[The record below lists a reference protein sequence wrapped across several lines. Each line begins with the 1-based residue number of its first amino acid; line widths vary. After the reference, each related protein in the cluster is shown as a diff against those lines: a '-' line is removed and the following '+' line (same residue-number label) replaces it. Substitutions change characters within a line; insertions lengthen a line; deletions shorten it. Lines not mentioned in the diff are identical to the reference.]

1 LRLDAHFGRPTP
13 VKPAVIGL
21 ASERRLSC
29 AQFGSPKAT
38 DTNPAASLQLT
49 TPPALTSPIKKRHSS

>member
-38 DTNPAASLQLT
+38 DTNPAALQLT
-49 TPPALTSPIKKRHSS
+49 TPPALKSPIKKRHSS